1 MLAARNILMTACKS
15 LGPHF
20 SRCGERIGCYPLPL
34 RLGKLLIIC
43 AVVGICGPIACAQES
58 ISAGK
63 ASFDRVCGLCH
74 GPQGKGDIGP
84 PLVPMTHERD
94 EVLDIARE
102 GRGMMPPVSSK
113 TISDDEILNVWQY
126 LKSLSVGTPSTDN
139 AQLSQPHP
147 VLQLGLRVERA
158 AIAGDLSTLAN
169 VSVDASVLLTQSL
182 SSSDKKLVYCLEAYA
197 NWQLA
202 VQTTN
207 QKDALTAIQAAEVQI
222 HEALALDDK
231 FSEADI
237 LEALIEAEAF
247 ALNPK
252 ESTSSTNVASILD
265 RARILDPKNPRLLLA
280 QGIVDF
286 RSPGTREGAG
296 NAENELKQAGE
307 QFEKEPSA
315 KSWPNW
321 GYAETFAWL
330 GQVLQQKS
338 DVNGA
343 RQSYQRALAIQP
355 DYKWVSATLLP
366 SLNQH

>member
-1 MLAARNILMTACKS
+1 M
-15 LGPHF
+15 
-20 SRCGERIGCYPLPL
+20 
-34 RLGKLLIIC
+34 IIS
-43 AVVGICGPIACAQES
+43 AVFVTCGPIAKAQES

-74 GPQGKGDIGP
+74 VPQGRGDVGP

-102 GRGMMPPVSSK
+102 GRGMMPPLSQK
-113 TISDDEILNVWQY
+113 TISDDEIVNVWQY
-126 LKSLSVGTPSTDN
+126 LKSLSVGTPSMDN
-139 AQLSQPHP
+139 AQLSQLHS

-158 AIAGDLSTLAN
+158 AIAGDLSALAK
-169 VSVDASVLLTQSL
+169 VSVDASVLLTQSP
-182 SSSDKKLVYCLEAYA
+182 SPSYKKLVYYVEAYA

-207 QKDALTAIQAAEVQI
+207 QKEAITAIQAAGGQI

-231 FSEADI
+231 FSEAYI
-237 LEALIEAEAF
+237 LEALVEAEAF

-252 ESTSSTNVASILD
+252 ESTSSTNVAPILD
-265 RARILDPKNPRLLLA
+265 RAKDLDPKNPRLLLA
-280 QGIVDF
+280 KGIVDF
-286 RSPGTREGAG
+286 RGPGTREDAG
-296 NAENELKQAGE
+296 SAENALKQASK
-307 QFEKEPSA
+307 QFENEPSA
-315 KSWPNW
+315 ESWPNW

-330 GQVLQQKS
+330 GRVIQQKG